1 MDFVI
6 DHSFPN
12 HTYKLELLVY
22 EDQLVIRVTHSKG
35 SQSIWLDKEELE
47 SLKQFLNKLTLDS

>member
-12 HTYKLELLVY
+12 HTYKLELLEY
-22 EDQLVIRVTHSKG
+22 DDELVIRVTHSKG
-35 SQSIWLDKEELE
+35 SQSIWLDQEEVE
-47 SLKQFLNKLTLDS
+47 SLKQFLIKLTLDS